1 MCEWA
6 GLSWVHAHVWP
17 VPVGP
22 LALVAP
28 CFSILFLTVCEDG
41 PAMSSSPEE
50 LVIPGVRRPGH
61 ALYLPTFVKLKSS
74 RSSKRPAS
82 GLRRGEASSPCPWTG
97 GQTGG
102 PAGSLVFHHLTCVT
116 DVGPLVFG
124 CFCAFLLQG
133 LSGILASCIEQPC
146 ILWWLGL
153 NCLCLLFFLYNP
165 DFNR

>member
-1 MCEWA
+1 MPVCGQCPW
-6 GLSWVHAHVWP
+6 GLLLSLH
-17 VPVGP
+17 
-22 LALVAP
+22 
-28 CFSILFLTVCEDG
+28 
-41 PAMSSSPEE
+41 PASPFSSS
-50 LVIPGVRRPGH
+50 LSVRMVLQCPPDLKNWLSQVSGRPGH